1 VVAVLLGVIV
11 LGEHLAVGGVTAL
24 ILVIAVVA
32 MAAATVALGRSQAIE
47 NGDVP
52 TEEPRSPSGVDEA
65 TMASLGAGGDGSRK
79 YL

>member
-1 VVAVLLGVIV
+1 V
-11 LGEHLAVGGVTAL
+11 LGEHLAVGGLTAF

-52 TEEPRSPSGVDEA
+52 SERLPSPSPDEA
-65 TMASLGAGGDGSRK
+65 ALAAVGASHGLPGGRHQ
-79 YL
+79 LE